1 MDTKSVA
8 ENWLTRFALS
18 AFRGNVDATVQTF
31 FPHGWLRDA
40 LVFTWNTRSLEGR
53 DKISAY
59 LHDTLPAAHLY
70 NFKVDERKGFS
81 TEPVLEGTGI
91 GMGFTFE
98 MPDRRGRGYAFLQED
113 MATADWKALS
123 LFTMLDA
130 IKGHEEVGPEPGV
143 YGGHTLSWEEVD
155 IARRKRI
162 EEDPYVVIMGGGQT
176 GLQVAARFRQMN
188 IPTIVIEKNKAIG
201 DQWRQRYPTLSLH
214 TTRNHHT
221 LLYQPYPQNWPEYTP
236 RDKLANWL
244 EYYAKSQDLIVWT
257 SSYIMPTP
265 KYDHDTKRWSII
277 VNKNGTHVPLKP
289 AHLVVAI
296 GMLGPPRIP
305 EIEGRERYKGAVL
318 HASEYMGGRPFVGMD
333 TLVIGAANTS
343 ADVCQDLA
351 FRGARSVTMVQ
362 RSSTCVVSINNVQV
376 QMYRNYPD
384 GAPLEICDIK
394 FSAMPLNLQRK
405 FSKAREKQYWEAE
418 TALHAKL
425 RKGGLSLNM
434 GRDGSGQHFLVY
446 ERAGGIDVGVAD
458 MIATGRVKVKSGVE
472 IARFTEHGVVFT
484 DGSELAADLVVFAT
498 GYIDPRVS
506 LRELFGADVIDQ
518 TDPMWG
524 MDEEGEVLGCYR
536 PSGYPGVK
544 L

>member
-162 EEDPYVVIMGGGQT
+162 EEDPYVVI
-176 GLQVAARFRQMN
+176 
-188 IPTIVIEKNKAIG
+188 
-201 DQWRQRYPTLSLH
+201 S
-214 TTRNHHT
+214 
-221 LLYQPYPQNWPEYTP
+221 
-236 RDKLANWL
+236 
-244 EYYAKSQDLIVWT
+244 EYYRECSLT
-257 SSYIMPTP
+257 L
-265 KYDHDTKRWSII
+265 
-277 VNKNGTHVPLKP
+277 PL
-289 AHLVVAI
+289 
-296 GMLGPPRIP
+296 
-305 EIEGRERYKGAVL
+305 
-318 HASEYMGGRPFVGMD
+318 
-333 TLVIGAANTS
+333 T
-343 ADVCQDLA
+343 
-351 FRGARSVTMVQ
+351 Q
-362 RSSTCVVSINNVQV
+362 RSGW
-376 QMYRNYPD
+376 RAD
-384 GAPLEICDIK
+384 WA
-394 FSAMPLNLQRK
+394 
-405 FSKAREKQYWEAE
+405 
-418 TALHAKL
+418 
-425 RKGGLSLNM
+425 
-434 GRDGSGQHFLVY
+434 
-446 ERAGGIDVGVAD
+446 AGGSAFQ
-458 MIATGRVKVKSGVE
+458 TN
-472 IARFTEHGVVFT
+472 EHSN
-484 DGSELAADLVVFAT
+484 DRD
-498 GYIDPRVS
+498 
-506 LRELFGADVIDQ
+506 RE
-518 TDPMWG
+518 
-524 MDEEGEVLGCYR
+524 E
-536 PSGYPGVK
+536 
-544 L
+544 